1 MAKVNVFT
9 AHKYLTSSLVWH
21 YFWDLRLSIL
31 ANITNMWLGKYS
43 AKRQLETIEET
54 NKKEKLDDG
63 VKVLSS
69 WGNIFHNFRIIWL

>member
-1 MAKVNVFT
+1 MSETTFETWVLKVET
-9 AHKYLTSSLVWH
+9 LI
-21 YFWDLRLSIL
+21 IL
-31 ANITNMWLGKYS
+31 ANIANMWLGKYS

-69 WGNIFHNFRIIWL
+69 WGNIFHNFQIIWL